1 MDLAD
6 ALSQLRDIH
15 MPADTTGF
23 WPLAPGWWALIVLL
37 LALMGWLLWRYIKK
51 QQLQRHINAALKE
64 LDRCRE
70 TWLQQAALAAKGSPA
85 TDQNAARL
93 DYVNGVN
100 AVLRRVALLH
110 FPASTVASLNG
121 KAWAN
126 FIAAQDR
133 RNNLS
138 EEQSKALAHGRFA
151 RQIDIDCEAL
161 YNTARHWI
169 NDLYVARIK
178 DKANPPSAVAQQHA

>member
-37 LALMGWLLWRYIKK
+37 LALLGWLLWRFIKR
-51 QQLQRHINAALKE
+51 QQLQRHIKSALNE
-64 LDRCRE
+64 LERCRD
-70 TWLQQAALAAKGSPA
+70 TLLQHEALIAKGSP
-85 TDQNAARL
+85 TVDLNQARL

-110 FPASTVASLNG
+110 FPASMVASLSG
-121 KAWAN
+121 QAWVD
-126 FIAAQDR
+126 FIAQQDQ

-138 EEQSKALAHGRFA
+138 DEQAKALAHGRFA
-151 RQIDIDCEAL
+151 RKIQIDSEAL
-161 YNTARHWI
+161 YNMARHWI
-169 NDLYVARIK
+169 NDLYIARIK
-178 DKANPPSAVAQQHA
+178 SKANPTSAVTQQHA